1 MELEHIRVD
10 NMIFC
15 LTIEVIILLLIV
27 LDLAKLKKKERNKY
41 FNYFEIVLVGIF
53 VVLLVCVFLG
63 GKESEILFWI
73 NNNSTFYLIYLLSA
87 IIWTVLNIILYH
99 RK

>member
-1 MELEHIRVD
+1 ML
-10 NMIFC
+10 FC
-15 LTIEVIILLLIV
+15 LTIDVIILLLIV

-53 VVLLVCVFLG
+53 VVLLVFVFLG

>member
-1 MELEHIRVD
+1 
-10 NMIFC
+10 MIFC

-63 GKESEILFWI
+63 GKESEILLWV